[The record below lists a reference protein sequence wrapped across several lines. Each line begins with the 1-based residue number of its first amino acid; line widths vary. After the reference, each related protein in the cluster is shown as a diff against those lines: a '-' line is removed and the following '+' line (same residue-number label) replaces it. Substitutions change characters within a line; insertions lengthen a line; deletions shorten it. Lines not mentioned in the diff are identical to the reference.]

1 MTLAGNNSISPPE
14 FTEIERKFLPAH
26 DGWRT
31 LPATRLHIRQGYL
44 SLDPERTVRVRL
56 CEALQ
61 GTALAADPSGS
72 LRKKNDACYVNMN
85 INDHPAASL
94 GPLREKPGSS
104 PAGRGFL
111 TVKGKSRGARRA
123 EFEFPIPAREASAL
137 LETLAL
143 RPFVEKIR
151 HCVELPPHVW
161 EIDEF
166 IGDNLG
172 LVLIE
177 IELDNNATPILP
189 PDWVGPEVTGD
200 PRYANSSLVLEPFG
214 RRRT

>member
-1 MTLAGNNSISPPE
+1 MKLTGNDRAGPPE

-44 SLDPERTVRVRL
+44 NLDPERTVRVRL
-56 CEALQ
+56 C
-61 GTALAADPSGS
+61 ADLRGSAPPAVFSG
-72 LRKKNDACYVNMN
+72 LLEQKNGN
-85 INDHPAASL
+85 
-94 GPLREKPGSS
+94 G
-104 PAGRGFL
+104 PAGQAFL
-111 TVKGKSRGARRA
+111 TVKGKRRGATGA
-123 EFEFPIPAREASAL
+123 EFDFPIPAREGAVL

-151 HCVELPPHVW
+151 HRVELPPHVW

-166 IGDNLG
+166 IGENLG

-177 IELDNNATPILP
+177 VELDNENTPLCR
-189 PDWVGPEVTGD
+189 PDWLGPEVTGD
-200 PRYANSSLVLEPFG
+200 PRYANASLVREPFG
-214 RRRT
+214 RSRA

>member
-1 MTLAGNNSISPPE
+1 MTLAGNNSICPPE

-44 SLDPERTVRVRL
+44 NLDPERTVRVRL
-56 CEALQ
+56 CEEIQ
-61 GTALAADPSGS
+61 GIAPPVDPSDP
-72 LRKKNDACYVNMN
+72 LREKNDARYVN
-85 INDHPAASL
+85 INDYPSTSPSL
-94 GPLREKPGSS
+94 LREKPGSS

-111 TVKGKSRGARRA
+111 TVKGKSRGATRA
-123 EFEFPIPAREASAL
+123 EFEFPIPVREASTL

-166 IGDNLG
+166 IGENLG

-177 IELDNNATPILP
+177 IELDNCNTPLLP
-189 PDWVGPEVTGD
+189 PNWVGTEVTGD
-200 PRYANSSLVLEPFG
+200 PRYANASLVLDPFA
-214 RRRT
+214 RRRA